1 MQTNPQKTVQDLFI
15 SARLSW
21 LTGTHRPAEGLS
33 PQLPEPGLEDQY
45 WGLGG
50 AHRQWPGRREWLSSG
65 EGC

>member
-45 WGLGG
+45 RGLDG
-50 AHRQWPGRREWLSSG
+50 AQCTLPVARE
-65 EGC
+65 EGVAF